1 MSQYDYAVY
10 RDRENHT
17 CIVLKNTGKS
27 VEFIAMGNAF
37 LVGKM
42 DAREFHTEY
51 KAMPE
56 YPVKRAAEQYL
67 SFAALND
74 GLTIKAR
81 EHLDGIV
88 ADPTLEYDR
97 TQFNPV
103 PKPVKEKHIMAA
115 AKKAAAP
122 AKATGK
128 KESLATKAAKPGKA
142 AVEAETKGGGSPIP
156 KVSKYADKKIK
167 KLADHSAREGS
178 IRAALLDAIL
188 GAKNTADVLGVEV
201 TSGDGTKSEVVSPG
215 HIGWAEKNEL
225 ISLS

>member
-10 RDRENHT
+10 RDRQNHT
-17 CIVLKNTGKS
+17 CIVLKDTSKT
-27 VEFIAMGNAF
+27 VEFIAMGNEF

-67 SFAALND
+67 SFASLNE
-74 GLTIKAR
+74 GLTAKAR

-97 TQFNPV
+97 SLFNPV
-103 PKPVKEKHIMAA
+103 PKPIKEKHIMAA
-115 AKKAAAP
+115 AKKAAP

-128 KESLATKAAKPGKA
+128 KEALSEKAAKPGKA
-142 AVEAETKGGGSPIP
+142 PVEKETKGGGSPVP
-156 KVSKYADKKIK
+156 KVSKYAGKKIK
-167 KLADHSAREGS
+167 KLADHGAREGS

-188 GAKNTADVLGVEV
+188 SAKNTDDVLGTEV
-201 TSGDGTKSEVVSPG
+201 TSGDGSKSEVVSPG
-215 HIGWAEKNEL
+215 HIGWAEKAEL

>member
-10 RDRENHT
+10 RDRQNHT
-17 CIVLKNTGKS
+17 CIVLKDTGKS
-27 VEFIAMGNAF
+27 VEFIAMGNEF

-42 DAREFHTEY
+42 DGKEFHAEY

-67 SFAALND
+67 AFAALTA
-74 GLTIKAR
+74 GLTGKAR

-103 PKPVKEKHIMAA
+103 PKPSKEKHIMAA
-115 AKKAAAP
+115 AKKTAAP
-122 AKATGK
+122 AKAAGK
-128 KESLATKAAKPGKA
+128 KESLVTRAAKPGKA
-142 AVEAETKGGGSPIP
+142 AVENESGGSPIP
-156 KVSKYADKKIK
+156 KVSKYAGKKIK

-188 GAKNTADVLGVEV
+188 GAKNTDDVLGTEV
-201 TSGDGTKSEVVSPG
+201 SSADGSKSEVVTPG

-225 ISLS
+225 IAIS

>member
-10 RDRENHT
+10 RDRQNHT
-17 CIVLKNTGKS
+17 CIVLKDTGKT
-27 VEFIAMGNAF
+27 VEFIAMGNEF

-67 SFAALND
+67 SFASLNE
-74 GLTIKAR
+74 GLTAKAR

-97 TQFNPV
+97 SLFNPV
-103 PKPVKEKHIMAA
+103 PKPIKEKHVMAA
-115 AKKAAAP
+115 AKKAAPAKKAAAP
-122 AKATGK
+122 AK
-128 KESLATKAAKPGKA
+128 SAKPGKA
-142 AVEAETKGGGSPIP
+142 AVETETKGGGSPVP
-156 KVSKYADKKIK
+156 KVSKYAGKKIT
-167 KLADHSAREGS
+167 KLKDHAAREGS

-188 GAKNTADVLGVEV
+188 KAKKTDDVLGMEV
-201 TSGDGTKSEVVSPG
+201 SSADGSKTEVVSPG
-215 HIGWAEKNEL
+215 HIGWAVANEL
-225 ISLS
+225 IEVA